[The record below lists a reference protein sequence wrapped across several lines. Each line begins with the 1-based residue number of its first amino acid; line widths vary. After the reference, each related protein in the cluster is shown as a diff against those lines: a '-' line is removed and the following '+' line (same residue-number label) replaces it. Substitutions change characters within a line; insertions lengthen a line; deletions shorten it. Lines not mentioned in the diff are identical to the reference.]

1 MQILVT
7 GGRGFIGKRLM
18 AKLEE
23 LGHTPISYDI
33 VDSQDLFNMEALE
46 AAIKSVDAVY
56 HVAAEADLTRMMT
69 LEDGHRGVGQNVSA
83 TESVAYLCA
92 KHKRW
97 LLFASTLCVYGDVTE
112 YPEREDST
120 LPSPS
125 EIYAAS
131 KYAAEWVIRGY
142 GKSFELEYTILRFA
156 TVYGPGM
163 RAALGVY
170 VFLKQALL
178 GEPITVHGEGK
189 QVRTLTYVDD
199 LVNGIVAPLTHREQA
214 HGQIFNI
221 TSPEITSAIGMAEQ
235 IKEITNSNS
244 PIVFVPQ
251 RKNNTQH
258 EEPDT
263 LKAEQLLEWKAEY
276 SFQEGLKATLPWM
289 QEALAAAEKRP

>member
-7 GGRGFIGKRLM
+7 GGKGFIGKRLM
-18 AKLEE
+18 AKLEA

-33 VDSQDLFNMEALE
+33 VDGQDLFDTEALE
-46 AAIKSVDAVY
+46 AAIKGVDAVY

-69 LEDGHRGVGQNVSA
+69 LEDGHRGVAQNVNA
-83 TESVAYLCA
+83 TEKVAYLCA

-97 LLFASTLCVYGDVTE
+97 LLFASTLCVYGDVAE

-131 KYAAEWVIRGY
+131 KYAAEWVIHGY

-199 LVNGIVAPLTHREQA
+199 LVDGIVAPLTHREEA
-214 HGQIFNI
+214 RSQIFNI
-221 TSPEITSAIGMAEQ
+221 TSAEITSAVGMAQQ
-235 IKEITNSNS
+235 IKELTHSES
-244 PIVFVPQ
+244 PITFVPQ

-263 LKAEQLLEWKAEY
+263 SKAERLLEWKAKHT
-276 SFQEGLKATLPWM
+276 FQEGLTLTLPWM
-289 QEALAAAEKRP
+289 KEALANANG